1 MNHRALLQG
10 GPQCPVQ
17 AVFEVQLAAPFDDMG
32 EQVTVE
38 RRVLREQRV
47 EVKRPLRR
55 DEFVQAYL
63 ARRQV
68 RPHSE
73 RGAVVGIWAPLP
85 DPLEDHPRILDPR
98 R

>member
-17 AVFEVQLAAPFDDMG
+17 AVFEVQLASPFDDMG
-32 EQVTVE
+32 EQVAVE
-38 RRVLREQRV
+38 RRVLSEQRV

-68 RPHSE
+68 RPH
-73 RGAVVGIWAPLP
+73 RNVVLWSGYGRPSPTRLKITPAF
-85 DPLEDHPRILDPR
+85 
-98 R
+98 